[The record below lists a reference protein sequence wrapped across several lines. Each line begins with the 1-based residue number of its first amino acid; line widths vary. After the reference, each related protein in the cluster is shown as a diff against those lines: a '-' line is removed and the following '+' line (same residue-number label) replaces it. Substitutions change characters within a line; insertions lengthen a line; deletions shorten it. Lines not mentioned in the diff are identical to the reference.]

1 MLGEATGLAG
11 NSNGHEL
18 LLANDTT
25 TRAASDLA
33 LVQVAAGSAR
43 EGFVGAVPLDG
54 AACSANGTFVETL
67 AWLRRR
73 TARTCTPRHGP
84 HTRMKPQPTRKP
96 KRVKE
101 FFLASLLVR
110 VPGKRGRHAWRRE
123 VLRARTP
130 RALLRQIDG
139 RKHIAYASNG
149 VEVIRIE
156 LIDLGRTLLAP
167 VADGAQ
173 VEPLTD
179 LLARIAAN
187 PTGYVR

>member
-1 MLGEATGLAG
+1 
-11 NSNGHEL
+11 
-18 LLANDTT
+18 
-25 TRAASDLA
+25 
-33 LVQVAAGSAR
+33 
-43 EGFVGAVPLDG
+43 
-54 AACSANGTFVETL
+54 
-67 AWLRRR
+67 
-73 TARTCTPRHGP
+73 
-84 HTRMKPQPTRKP
+84 MKLQATRKP
-96 KRVKE
+96 RRVKE

-123 VLRARTP
+123 VLRACTP

-139 RKHIAYASNG
+139 RNHIAYASNG

-187 PTGYVR
+187 PTGYVQ